1 MAGCDGAGS
10 PAPGPHGHPCPLRS
24 RRSVGSSTAADGAR
38 SGAWRGGRRQ
48 APVIV
53 PRLGQLDGAACS
65 SRTPRARPARA
76 TNFLDGEL
84 CAPGGECLPPR
95 ARNQAKDFPHEFAAI
110 RFEFF
115 MRKALVDSA
124 FFPYSTHR
132 NEKLQMPCHGDYRY
146 STGVKLDLVCWPS
159 IINGTA
165 ELSEHVPCEVA
176 GTWRAQIST

>member
-1 MAGCDGAGS
+1 M
-10 PAPGPHGHPCPLRS
+10 
-24 RRSVGSSTAADGAR
+24 
-38 SGAWRGGRRQ
+38 
-48 APVIV
+48 
-53 PRLGQLDGAACS
+53 RLV
-65 SRTPRARPARA
+65 A
-76 TNFLDGEL
+76 T
-84 CAPGGECLPPR
+84 GECLPPR

>member
-65 SRTPRARPARA
+65 SRAPRARPARA

-84 CAPGGECLPPR
+84 CAPGGDWRVSAASRSQPSQGFSTRICGDSLR
-95 ARNQAKDFPHEFAAI
+95 IFLCAKLWWTRPFSHTVHTETKNYKCPATVTTVI
-110 RFEFF
+110 
-115 MRKALVDSA
+115 V
-124 FFPYSTHR
+124 
-132 NEKLQMPCHGDYRY
+132 Q
-146 STGVKLDLVCWPS
+146 V
-159 IINGTA
+159 
-165 ELSEHVPCEVA
+165 
-176 GTWRAQIST
+176 